1 MRIEIDVFAEIEF
14 QNAYVWYENQRL
26 GLGLE
31 FENCVE
37 AAIGQ
42 LLKFP
47 IFGGLI
53 TDEIRRILIRRFP
66 YGIFY
71 KINGDLIDE
80 PLAVVPGA
88 RGPAN
93 A

>member
-1 MRIEIDVFAEIEF
+1 MRIEFDEIAEIEF
-14 QNAYVWYENQRL
+14 RNAYVWYENQRL

-37 AAIGQ
+37 AAIDQ

-47 IFGGLI
+47 KFGGLI
-53 TDEIRRILIRRFP
+53 TEETRRILVRRFP

-71 KINGDLIDE
+71 KINGELIE
-80 PLAVVPGA
+80 IIGIRHFRQKPKF
-88 RGPAN
+88 
-93 A
+93 

>member
-1 MRIEIDVFAEIEF
+1 MRIEFDEIAEIEF

-42 LLKFP
+42 LLKSP
-47 IFGGLI
+47 KFGRLI
-53 TDEIRRILIRRFP
+53 TEETRRILVRRFP

-71 KINGDLIDE
+71 KINGELIE
-80 PLAVVPGA
+80 IIGI
-88 RGPAN
+88 RHFRQRSKF
-93 A
+93 